1 MLGVKIR
8 DNFFFQVS
16 HVKQSKTDRRVD
28 FQNWKDEDEQD
39 DEKEAF
45 EEVSDTHFC

>member
-1 MLGVKIR
+1 MR
-8 DNFFFQVS
+8 QFFFQLS
-16 HVKQSKTDRRVD
+16 HVKQSKIYRRVD

-45 EEVSDTHFC
+45 EEVSDTHSC